1 MKKFLFTV
9 MAALLGM
16 GNAVADEYVVS
27 DIEIPQGGSATIEI
41 GMNNPDTESRGFQF
55 VMSFDKAVTAS
66 HPVRGTRISMK
77 DPKQDEYLYSLMSQ
91 STEEGFKVLAYT
103 TSTESITGTS
113 GTVVSITL
121 TADESL
127 AVGTTVTGTL
137 SDCLIGNTA
146 GTTNQLDDV
155 TFSIT
160 IGEPLDPR
168 TVLDETSTTA
178 PSAATGV
185 DVRVKRTIKANEWST
200 IVLPF
205 DMSAAQ
211 VTTAFGEDVQLA
223 DFTGVET
230 EEDGDENIVGLKVK
244 FETATTIEANHP
256 CLIKVS
262 QSVSEFTVDG
272 VDITPEDEVSVDKD
286 EYRTGSGTKKDPYVY
301 HYNSLVGTYVAGT
314 NVPELCLF
322 LSGNQFWY
330 STGATGIKGFRAY
343 FDFYDVLTEVENE
356 YYSAANIR
364 LSINE
369 GEATGVKGIGEG
381 TASRT
386 TGVYTL
392 QGVKVKDMKSLPK
405 GVYIMDGKKVSIR

>member
-77 DPKQDEYLYSLMSQ
+77 DPEQDEYLYSLMSQ

-160 IGEPLDPR
+160 ITEKTY

-178 PSAATGV
+178 PASSDGKV
-185 DVRVKRTIKANEWST
+185 DIKVQRTIKANEWST
-200 IVLPF
+200 ICLPF
-205 DMSAAQ
+205 AMTGTQ
-211 VTTAFGEDVQLA
+211 VRSAFGEDVQLA
-223 DFTGVET
+223 NFIDYEV
-230 EEDGDENIVGLKVK
+230 EEDDYEDITGLTIN
-244 FETATTIEANHP
+244 FEEVNASAGMEANYP
-256 CLIKVS
+256 YLIKVS
-262 QSVSEFTVDG
+262 SEISEFEVKAT
-272 VDITPEDEVSVDKD
+272 IETDEEAAVV
-286 EYRTGSGTKKDPYVY
+286 EYDNGKTGSRRKVY
-301 HYNSLVGTYVAGT
+301 GSLIGTYHAGDAIPA
-314 NVPELCLF
+314 NGLF

-330 STGATGIKGFRAY
+330 STGETRIKAFRAY
-343 FDFYDVLTEVENE
+343 FMFVDVLTEVEGA
-356 YYSAANIR
+356 SANIR
-364 LSINE
+364 YTVYN
-369 GEATGVKGIGEG
+369 EATGIADVKSPMG
-381 TASRT
+381 ASD
-386 TGVYTL
+386 GWYTL
-392 QGVKVKDMKSLPK
+392 DGRRLDRKPAER